1 MVAAEVSV
9 RLSDHCLVCL
19 WEVNEATTASRA
31 SAWCNRGAGW
41 LVALPVDTPNLIVD
55 RRAMDPLES
64 PGDDTDERSH
74 LSSRLRQYPG
84 WLEWMVR
91 SEAAGLPSSGEVT
104 GKPPGSSA
112 WAPAGLAWAAAL
124 ARSSRVALRDA
135 RPKVLRSIHEQGEL
149 AMMWYW
155 GSGVGWAVWI
165 LGILMMLLFWG
176 GIAALVIFLVRALG
190 GSRQGHPES
199 AMDTLRRRL
208 AAGEITQEEFERIR
222 KVIQS

>member
-1 MVAAEVSV
+1 MTKRRRSVQLPAGMWSMVAAEVSV

-55 RRAMDPLES
+55 RRAMDPLEC
-64 PGDDTDERSH
+64 
-74 LSSRLRQYPG
+74 
-84 WLEWMVR
+84 
-91 SEAAGLPSSGEVT
+91 
-104 GKPPGSSA
+104 
-112 WAPAGLAWAAAL
+112 
-124 ARSSRVALRDA
+124 SSRVALRDA

-155 GSGVGWAVWI
+155 GSGGGWAVWI